1 MNHAISAGW
10 TRAPERLT
18 VRNEK
23 LVARR
28 GANMVGEE
36 ETSRNAEGCGN
47 DNVDNLVADNI
58 VAFGGPRDE
67 ERALR
72 RELARL
78 RQEHRDLDTAID
90 ALEAMSASDKLQ
102 LQRLKKRK
110 LILRDRIID
119 LEDQLNPDIIA

>member
-1 MNHAISAGW
+1 
-10 TRAPERLT
+10 
-18 VRNEK
+18 
-23 LVARR
+23 
-28 GANMVGEE
+28 MVGED
-36 ETSRNAEGCGN
+36 ETYRNAGDCGN

-78 RQEHRDLDTAID
+78 RQEHRDLDSAIL
-90 ALEAMSASDKLQ
+90 ALETMSTSDKLQ

-110 LILRDRIID
+110 LVLRDRIID
-119 LEDQLNPDIIA
+119 IEDRLNPDIIA

>member
-1 MNHAISAGW
+1 
-10 TRAPERLT
+10 
-18 VRNEK
+18 
-23 LVARR
+23 
-28 GANMVGEE
+28 MVGED
-36 ETSRNAEGCGN
+36 ETYRDVGDCGN

-72 RELARL
+72 RELERL
-78 RQEHRDLDTAID
+78 RQEHRDLDSAID
-90 ALEAMSASDKLQ
+90 ALETMSTSDKLQ